1 MFFSATLDPELVAA
15 ASAAASTLPNRSQAE
30 SELLKQLRHHE
41 AISEAQKKGD
51 VNDLGYVSFHDFCL
65 DSECPHSHIT
75 DINRH
80 ESNNRLCSFREIIA
94 DMKVGKYS
102 NRQNIWRSNQIQF
115 DEDGQGYKRDRGIT
129 AELDSIQSK

>member
-51 VNDLGYVSFHDFCL
+51 VNDLGYVSFPDFCL

-75 DINRH
+75 DMNPTIL
-80 ESNNRLCSFREIIA
+80 LCSFREIIA